1 MQTSLLEAL
10 RTRLHNVLYASQR
23 YQIGFRSLTCR
34 RRWSGSGVGSSPGSK
49 GPRVFPRKR
58 NCARRSTLKHS
69 GQLFDRN
76 RQDVMI
82 TGQTTIGGDP
92 KRCVGCAVARIRD
105 CKLSNSM
112 SGNVAQTGEPK
123 SRMLKNLYSE
133 THRSLGVGNVKQQ
146 RLLT

>member
-1 MQTSLLEAL
+1 ME
-10 RTRLHNVLYASQR
+10 RL
-23 YQIGFRSLTCR
+23 R
-34 RRWSGSGVGSSPGSK
+34 RRIVTRVEGSK
-49 GPRVFPRKR
+49 SFPAKKKLR
-58 NCARRSTLKHS
+58 AQKHS